1 MVGAK
6 SQRGISHAKPPVEET
21 RGAIERWLQRLGFG
35 TEIAVIVLMGGDE
48 ADLFPERDVVLIGT
62 QDKSANSK
70 WDTKP

>member
-6 SQRGISHAKPPVEET
+6 SQRALATPNPLS
-21 RGAIERWLQRLGFG
+21 RRCDAIERWLQRLGLG
-35 TEIAVIVLMGGDE
+35 TEIAVMVLMGGDE

>member
-6 SQRGISHAKPPVEET
+6 SQRGISHANPPFEET
-21 RGAIERWLQRLGFG
+21 RGAIERWLQRLGLG

-48 ADLFPERDVVLIGT
+48 ANLFPERDVVLIGT

>member
-6 SQRGISHAKPPVEET
+6 SQRGISHANPPVEET
-21 RGAIERWLQRLGFG
+21 RIERWLQRPGFG
-35 TEIAVIVLMGGDE
+35 TEIAIIVLMGGDE
-48 ADLFPERDVVLIGT
+48 PDLFPERDVVLIGT